1 MSEDDDSERS
11 EEEKSRKFQKGQAER
26 LLNSSPVHKTR
37 SIRPLTTKTPILA
50 SRGDNIEFLLRTTG
64 IVSFVADCVAI
75 YLFIQQLFAGQSL
88 LLPSDKMIGLAVVI
102 ILAFVL
108 SLSLLQFSGENM
120 GPILSIFGMVYAV
133 YGAILLSIIS
143 SYSIDSQI
151 NEIDL
156 LGGYFVLAIVITAFC
171 YVVMQRAEINM
182 KWAAIPY
189 ILSSIFHIG
198 FVLFTVT
205 NTGGIPF
212 LSHVSLVLGI
222 VFVSIFLGIGRS

>member
-11 EEEKSRKFQKGQAER
+11 EEEKSRKFQKVQAER

-37 SIRPLTTKTPILA
+37 FIRPLIIKTG
-50 SRGDNIEFLLRTTG
+50 GDNIEFLLRTTG